1 MPLCLAAQP
10 FRCFAVAALGQ
21 PMQEPYD
28 LRDDEPI
35 SEIRTI
41 EGTRRLVVDTGL
53 RGAAAESAW
62 VTVSD
67 EHGALRFEGTPSA
80 DGCIE
85 VAFEGEPA
93 VTRAHVLLETPRL
106 HRQAVIDLRDGWN
119 AHAFKA

>member
-1 MPLCLAAQP
+1 
-10 FRCFAVAALGQ
+10 
-21 PMQEPYD
+21 MQEPYD

-41 EGTRRLVVDTGL
+41 ESRTRRLIIDTGL
-53 RGAAAESAW
+53 RGTAAESAW

-67 EHGALRFEGTPSA
+67 EQGAVRFEGTPGA

-85 VAFEGEPA
+85 VAFESGPA

-106 HRQAVIDLRDGWN
+106 HRQAVIDLHDGWN